1 MPPLPYLAPLV
12 AALALA
18 ACSSSF
24 REVDA
29 GPPDGGP
36 GDGAVDTDT
45 RDEAGP
51 DTGWTLV
58 YHDEKAE
65 PGESLN
71 AIWVADRDSAFA
83 VGDNGQA
90 VWLENGKWIS
100 LVKTKGLNFY
110 GLWGRSS
117 EDVYAVGRY
126 ELDQRAAIHHYD
138 GERWFAEG
146 PLPTDWKPLSAVW
159 GTPTGT
165 KRYFTS
171 LDGTIYAHAAD
182 KGYQLVVQT
191 GGCPAVSDPAPVLW
205 AIDGSSFD
213 SALAVAD
220 DGLSAHRDHDG
231 WVRLCHPDPTVRF
244 RAVFSVPGTTHFY
257 MGANYLG
264 LWRFTGRG
272 DPLLKI
278 HEDRGTTGADQRHLW
293 SIWGT
298 SEARILAVGDGG
310 ALLYFDGSGG
320 GATLLPSPTSGALF
334 GVSGF
339 DEKHVFICGEG
350 NRIWRGELPSK

>member
-1 MPPLPYLAPLV
+1 VPSLSYLPPLV
-12 AALALA
+12 TALTLA

-29 GPPDGGP
+29 GAPDGNP
-36 GDGAVDTDT
+36 GDSAVDDAALDT
-45 RDEAGP
+45 GA

-58 YHDEKAE
+58 YEDPKAE
-65 PGESLN
+65 VGESLN
-71 AIWVADRDSAFA
+71 AIWVADQDSVFS

-90 VWLENGKWIS
+90 VWLENGKWIE
-100 LVKTKGLNFY
+100 LNKTKGLDLY
-110 GLWGRSS
+110 GVWGRSDK
-117 EDVYAVGRY
+117 DVYAVGRY
-126 ELDQRAAIHHYD
+126 ELDQLAAIQHYD
-138 GERWFAEG
+138 GDRWYAEG
-146 PLPTDWKPLSAVW
+146 PLPKGWAPLSAVW

-171 LDGTIYAHAAD
+171 LDGTIYAHTTS
-182 KGYQLVVQT
+182 KGYQVVVQT
-191 GGCPAVSDPAPVLW
+191 GGCPSVGDPAPVIW

-213 SALAVAD
+213 NALAVAD
-220 DGLSAHRDHDG
+220 DGLSAHRDESG
-231 WVRLCHPDPTVRF
+231 WVRLCHPDTKVRF
-244 RAVFSVPGTTHFY
+244 RSVFSVPGTKNFY

-272 DPLLKI
+272 DPVLKI
-278 HEDRGTTGADQRHLW
+278 HEDRGTPGADNRHLW

-310 ALLYFDGSGG
+310 TLLYFDGSGSG
-320 GATLLPSPTSGALF
+320 PTQLPSPTKAALF

-339 DEKHVFICGEG
+339 DEKHVYICGEG